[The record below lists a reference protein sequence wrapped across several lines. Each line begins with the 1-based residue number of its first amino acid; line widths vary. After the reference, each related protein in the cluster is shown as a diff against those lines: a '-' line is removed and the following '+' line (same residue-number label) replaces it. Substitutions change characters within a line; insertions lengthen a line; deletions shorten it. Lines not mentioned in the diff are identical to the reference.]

1 MKVGEDYGDENE
13 YREYLKEES
22 WNEGHEVGIET
33 GKKLEKERGVRELVK
48 TCIEFHISEE
58 EILKRIKKAFE
69 LGQEEAEEY
78 IEKYW
83 K

>member
-1 MKVGEDYGDENE
+1 M
-13 YREYLKEES
+13 KEES

-58 EILKRIKKAFE
+58 ETLERIKKAFE

-78 IEKYW
+78 IEKHW

>member
-1 MKVGEDYGDENE
+1 M
-13 YREYLKEES
+13 
-22 WNEGHEVGIET
+22 
-33 GKKLEKERGVRELVK
+33 RELVK

-58 EILKRIKKAFE
+58 ETLERIKKAFE

-78 IEKYW
+78 IEKHW